1 MTHKVIS
8 TSDQSLAEYVTW
20 YVGTKEQ
27 CQSVL
32 PRIKQWA
39 TQTSDEFL
47 IIKE

>member
-1 MTHKVIS
+1 MTHRVIS

-20 YVGTKEQ
+20 YVGTKKQ

-32 PRIKQWA
+32 PRIKQLA
-39 TQTSDEFL
+39 NESSDEFL